1 MSLTLLL
8 PLGLAALAA
17 LAIPLLL
24 HLNRRQQQRAIL
36 FAALRWIAAP
46 AQPRRRLRLEQ
57 WPLLLLRLLLLAA
70 VALLLARPFG
80 PGAGHGARDWVVVV
94 PGVDAAA
101 ARARLSAGAAQWHW
115 LQPGFPALDTVQPG
129 PADARDVAS
138 LLRELD
144 SELDP
149 ATRLHVIV
157 PSVVRGLDGGAIAL
171 SRAVDWLSVDLAP
184 AGPAA
189 PRQTPVQKISLRRS
203 GDAPGEVYLQAAVSA
218 WNEDGEARYR
228 LEREDA
234 AAAIDAATA
243 YVFWLGGDLPPPLQH
258 WVEAGGTALL
268 AQAAT
273 ADFATLV
280 RDGNGNA
287 LLKVRTLGQGR
298 LLAFAAAPQPAL
310 LPALLDAQFPEW
322 LLLSLRQNPLRLD
335 QASAAAVQPVTGA
348 PRGDA
353 GLHDLGL
360 SLALLIALLALAERA
375 LSFFYARRRA

>member
-46 AQPRRRLRLEQ
+46 ARPRRRLRLEQ

-70 VALLLARPFG
+70 MALLLARPFG
-80 PGAGHGARDWVVVV
+80 PAVGTGARDWVVVV

-101 ARARLSAGAAQWHW
+101 ARARLSAGTAQWHW
-115 LQPGFPALDTVQPG
+115 LQAGFPALDAQHPAA
-129 PADARDVAS
+129 ADAREVAS

-149 ATRLHVIV
+149 AASLHVIV
-157 PSVVRGLDGGAIAL
+157 PSVLRGLDGGGIAL
-171 SRAVDWLSVDLAP
+171 SRAVDWLSVDQAP
-184 AGPAA
+184 SGPAA
-189 PRQTPVQKISLRRS
+189 LARPPPQKISLRRS
-203 GDAPGEVYLQAAVSA
+203 GDAPGEAYLQAAVSA
-218 WNEDGEARYR
+218 WNDGGETQFR

-243 YVFWLGGDLPPPLQH
+243 YVFWFGGELPPALQH

-287 LLKVRTLGQGR
+287 LLKARALGQGR
-298 LLAFAAAPQPAL
+298 LLAFAAAPQPAQ

-322 LLLSLRQNPLRLD
+322 LLSALRQNPLHLD
-335 QASAAAVQPVTGA
+335 QASAAAAQPVTGA
-348 PRGDA
+348 ARSDA

-360 SLALLIALLALAERA
+360 PLALLIALLALAERA
-375 LSFFYARRRA
+375 FSFFYARRRA

>member
-24 HLNRRQQQRAIL
+24 HLNRRQQQKAIL

-46 AQPRRRLRLEQ
+46 ARPRRRLRLEQ

-80 PGAGHGARDWVVVV
+80 PATHSSARDWVVVV
-94 PGVDAAA
+94 PGVNAVA
-101 ARARLSAGAAQWHW
+101 ARARLSASAAQWRW
-115 LQPGFPALDTVQPG
+115 LQAGFPALDAQQPA
-129 PADARDVAS
+129 PDDARDVAS

-149 ATRLHVIV
+149 ATTLHVIV
-157 PSVVRGLDGGAIAL
+157 PSVLRGLDGGAIVL
-171 SRAVDWLSVDLAP
+171 SRTVDWLTVDLAP

-189 PRQTPVQKISLRRS
+189 LARTQPQKISLRRS
-203 GDAPGEVYLQAAVSA
+203 GDAPGEAYLQAAVDA
-218 WNEDGEARYR
+218 WNEGGEARFR
-228 LEREDA
+228 LEREEA
-234 AAAIDAATA
+234 TAAIDAATA
-243 YVFWLGGDLPPPLQH
+243 YVFWLGGDLPPPLQQ
-258 WVEAGGTALL
+258 WVQAGGTVVL

-273 ADFATLV
+273 ADYATLV
-280 RDGNGNA
+280 RDGSGNA
-287 LLKVRTLGQGR
+287 LLKVRALGQGR
-298 LLAFAAAPQPAL
+298 LLAFAAAPQPAQ

-322 LLLSLRQNPLRLD
+322 LLSALRQNPLRLD

-348 PRGDA
+348 ARSDA
-353 GLHDLGL
+353 GLHDLAPP
-360 SLALLIALLALAERA
+360 LALLIALLALAERG